1 MAWCDLQENTHGKG
15 PQQPQGVA
23 VSTAVPVS
31 TSSSSSVSFSQH
43 LHHVPPSSP
52 FVPPTFTARPAVDDK
67 KAEEQRLAN
76 QKAEEE
82 KRARW
87 KKEE

>member
-1 MAWCDLQENTHGKG
+1 MAMASAPT
-15 PQQPQGVA
+15 
-23 VSTAVPVS
+23 VPVS
-31 TSSSSSVSFSQH
+31 TPVTSSTNSATAPFSQH
-43 LHHVPPSSP
+43 LPPVPLSGSYVPS
-52 FVPPTFTARPAVDDK
+52 TFSAARSAIDEK

-76 QKAEEE
+76 LKAEEE

>member
-1 MAWCDLQENTHGKG
+1 MVVVSSALGTSTTTTNSLGQHHLQS
-15 PQQPQGVA
+15 Q
-23 VSTAVPVS
+23 
-31 TSSSSSVSFSQH
+31 FSI
-43 LHHVPPSSP
+43 HHRS
-52 FVPPTFTARPAVDDK
+52 AIDEK
-67 KAEEQRLAN
+67 KAEEQRIAN